1 MTNYLLN
8 EMTLDNCRGT
18 YFLSP
23 QAGPSRYIFANPPHF
38 DQFEKLL
45 VIEERHKT
53 WAVNMGIDA
62 HPAIKGLTLFQ
73 ILVYVLSGIFCL
85 FGMFVY

>member
-1 MTNYLLN
+1 MTNNLLN
-8 EMTLDNCRGT
+8 EVMLDNCRGT

-45 VIEERHKT
+45 VTEE
-53 WAVNMGIDA
+53 
-62 HPAIKGLTLFQ
+62 
-73 ILVYVLSGIFCL
+73 
-85 FGMFVY
+85 